1 MSCSFERDATARRTA
16 ISKKLLFSSSA
27 LLAVLAVTGPAGA
40 QTVTNLDDIVIQGDS
55 RGTAVEAEKVGSSV
69 TVITGEEMRQRG
81 ITHVADALR
90 SVPGVAIN
98 RTGPVGG
105 ITQARIRGAEGNHT
119 LVIIDGIEVSDPGQG
134 EFDFSTLLADNIER
148 IEVLRGAQSAL
159 WGSNATA
166 GVINIITRNAEP
178 GARVGITA
186 EGGSFGTKKLSGYA
200 SAANDWARGIVSAS
214 GFDTDGF
221 NSSPFGNEKDGYENR
236 TVSFKGDADVL
247 PFLNIQGTIRNT
259 RTYAETDP
267 QDFINLAPWPGFM
280 PSPFYGLVVDGDQT
294 HRVEQLFASTRA
306 TLSTFEDHW
315 KHSVFFN
322 YTDYDTE
329 YFANQLPDSGNV
341 GTREHFGYQT
351 TLQFDTPSIAN
362 ARHTLIGLIEQQTET
377 YRNTGP
383 IFWDPSQ
390 IPEQE
395 RTLQGHVAE
404 YRLELFDSLFLTGA
418 YRYDTNDAFEDA
430 ETYRATAAYLLRPTD
445 TRFHASYG
453 KGVTNP
459 TFSEQFG
466 FIPGTWLGN
475 PNLIPEESISWDAG
489 IEQSFFNKA
498 LVVDVTYFRANL
510 EHEISSRRDPAT
522 GMETPFNLTDESTR
536 RGVEVTVTARPT
548 DNLDI
553 VATYTHL
560 DSFQKDTAGLWF
572 REVRRPEH
580 QASLNATYRFSDRA
594 RTTVSAV
601 YNGDFY
607 DNDFRAGTP
616 PRILMDSYTLVTVA
630 GEYDVSDNLTAFARV
645 ENLLDEDY
653 QEVFGY
659 ETANIAAY
667 AGIRMRF
674 GD

>member
-1 MSCSFERDATARRTA
+1 MSCSFERDAAARRTA
-16 ISKKLLFSSSA
+16 ISKKILLSSSA

-40 QTVTNLDDIVIQGDS
+40 QTVDLEGIVIQGDS
-55 RGTAVEAEKVGSSV
+55 RGAAVEAEKVGSAV

-119 LVIIDGIEVSDPGQG
+119 LVIIDGVEVSDPGQG

-178 GARVGITA
+178 GTRVGITA

-200 SAANDWARGIVSAS
+200 SAANDWARGVVSAT

-247 PFLNIQGTIRNT
+247 PFLNIQGTVRHT
-259 RTYAETDP
+259 RKMGEYD
-267 QDFINLAPWPGFM
+267 DFDFSGGPLQGT
-280 PSPFYGLVVDGDQT
+280 VVDADM
-294 HRVEQLFASTRA
+294 HNEVDQLFASARA
-306 TLSTFEDHW
+306 TLSTFDDHW

-322 YTDYDTE
+322 LTDYDTNN
-329 YFANQLPDSGNV
+329 FINQFKDSGNK
-341 GTREHFGYQT
+341 GRREHFGYQT
-351 TLQFDTPSIAN
+351 TLQFDTPSVAN
-362 ARHTLIGLIEQQTET
+362 ARHTLVGLIEEETES

-383 IFWDPSQ
+383 VFWDPSQ
-390 IPEQE
+390 IPTQE
-395 RTLQGHVAE
+395 RTLRGYAGE

-418 YRYDTNDAFEDA
+418 YRYDANDAFEDA
-430 ETYRATAAYLLRPTD
+430 ETYRATAAYLLRSTD

-466 FIPGTWLGN
+466 FIPGQWLGN
-475 PNLIPEESISWDAG
+475 PNLIPEESISWDVG
-489 IEQSFFNKA
+489 IEQSFFKKA
-498 LVVDVTYFRANL
+498 LVVDVTYFKANL
-510 EHEISSRRDPAT
+510 ENEITSRRNPVT
-522 GMETPFNLTDESTR
+522 GLSTPFNVDEESTR
-536 RGVEVTVTARPT
+536 EGIEVTVTARPT
-548 DNLDI
+548 PDLDI
-553 VATYTHL
+553 FATYTHL
-560 DSFQKDTAGLWF
+560 DAYQTINGVTA

-594 RTTVSAV
+594 RATVSAV
-601 YNGDFY
+601 YNGEFY
-607 DNDFRAGTP
+607 DTDYRN
-616 PRILMDSYTLVTVA
+616 ILMSQPILLDAYTLVTVA
-630 GEYDVSDNLTAFARV
+630 GEYDISDNLTAFARV

>member
-16 ISKKLLFSSSA
+16 ISKKLLLSSSA
-27 LLAVLAVTGPAGA
+27 LIAALAVSGPAAA
-40 QTVTNLDDIVIQGDS
+40 QSVTDLDDIVVGDS
-55 RGTAVEAEKVGSSV
+55 RGTAVETEKVGTAV
-69 TVITGEEMRQRG
+69 TVITGDEMRQRG
-81 ITHVADALR
+81 ITFVSDALR
-90 SVPGVAIN
+90 SVPGLAVN
-98 RTGPVGG
+98 RTGPAGG
-105 ITQARIRGAEGNHT
+105 LTQVRIRGAEGNHT
-119 LVIIDGIEVSDPGQG
+119 LVIIDGIEVSDPGSG
-134 EFDFSTLLADNIER
+134 EFDFSTLVADNIER

-186 EGGSFGTKKLSGYA
+186 EGGSFGTKKLSGYV
-200 SAANDWARGIVSAS
+200 SAANDWARGVVSAT
-214 GFDTDGF
+214 GFDTDGY
-221 NSSPFGNEKDGYENR
+221 NTSPFGHEKDGYENR
-236 TVSFKGDADVL
+236 TVQFKGDADVL
-247 PFLNIQGTIRNT
+247 PFLNIQGTIRGT
-259 RTYAETDP
+259 RTFAETDP
-267 QDFINLAPWPGFM
+267 QDFNFG
-280 PSPFYGLVVDGDQT
+280 SPMYGLVVDGDNT
-294 HRVEQLFASTRA
+294 HKVEQLFASTRA

-322 YTDYDTE
+322 YTDYETE
-329 YFANQLPDSGNV
+329 RFVNQFADSGDV

-362 ARHTLIGLIEQQTET
+362 ARHTLIGLIEQQNET

-383 IFWDPSQ
+383 VFWDPSQ

-395 RTLQGHVAE
+395 RTLRGHVAE

-418 YRYDTNDAFEDA
+418 YRYDANDAFEDA
-430 ETYRATAAYLLRPTD
+430 ETYRATAAYLLRSTD

-466 FIPGTWLGN
+466 FIPGQWLGN

-498 LVVDVTYFRANL
+498 LIVDVTYFRANL
-510 EHEISSRRDPAT
+510 ENEIFADYSGPIPTAGNRDQ
-522 GMETPFNLTDESTR
+522 ESTR

-560 DSFQKDTAGLWF
+560 NSFETDAAGLRF

-594 RTTVSAV
+594 RATVSAV

-607 DNDFRAGTP
+607 DNDFRLGTP

-630 GEYDVSDNLTAFARV
+630 GEYDLSDNLTAFARV